1 MAWRNTHAIDES
13 FACAISRTRM
23 NCVSVSMTEVRN
35 SFLLDLDTK
44 APPPLRFLDD
54 IQNAPPVSRYDLPS
68 GSQPDLGEGVGN
80 D

>member
-1 MAWRNTHAIDES
+1 
-13 FACAISRTRM
+13 M

-54 IQNAPPVSRYDLPS
+54 MQNAPPVSRYDLPS
-68 GSQPDLGEGVGN
+68 GVAA
-80 D
+80 